1 MHRRSAT
8 VRTDTM
14 LGAEDDEALYA
25 IGWTLGSLAMLGT
38 IVAVWIFGM

>member
-14 LGAEDDEALYA
+14 CEPGDDEALYA
-25 IGWTLGSLAMLGT
+25 IGWTLGSLASLGT
-38 IVAVWIFGM
+38 IIAVRMFGM